1 MIITVGGDVAVDNGA
16 VARLARRLALARCA
30 PHAYEFPAGLH
41 LNHDIIDPEQI
52 GGNPA
57 LVYPV
62 LLDLIAP

>member
-1 MIITVGGDVAVDNGA
+1 MKRIQAV
-16 VARLARRLALARCA
+16 LLALLAAAALR
-30 PHAYEFPAGLH
+30 

-62 LLDLIAP
+62 LLDLIVP